1 MTVSIIVAYAD
12 RRVIGGDNKLLW
24 YLSDDLRKFKSLTM
38 GHYII
43 MGRKTWESI
52 GRPLPGR
59 KNVVI
64 SRNKYLNPAGA
75 LIFHSLDEALQY
87 AAEDGQDEVFIIGG
101 EQIYRQAFPLAD
113 KLFVTFVQ
121 GSFEGD
127 AYFPEIDPDQWDI
140 ISRVSHSQDEKHA
153 YAFEMLELSRRRS

>member
-1 MTVSIIVAYAD
+1 MIITIIVAYAEKG
-12 RRVIGGDNKLLW
+12 VIGRDNKLLW
-24 YLSDDLRKFKSLTM
+24 HLPDDLRKFKSLTM

-59 KNVVI
+59 TNVVI
-64 SRNKYLNPAGA
+64 SRNRDLNPAGV
-75 LIFHSLDEALQY
+75 LTFHSLDEALKY
-87 AAEDGQDEVFIIGG
+87 AAENGQDEVFIIGG

-113 KLFVTFVQ
+113 RLFVTRVQ

-127 AYFPEIDPDQWDI
+127 AFFPEIDPDIWDI
-140 ISRVSHSQDEKHA
+140 LRRESHPKDEKHA
-153 YAFEMLELSRRRS
+153 YAFEMLELSRRGS